1 MKASYCKYGAF
12 TRYVFIFLRSK
23 LYIVEDK
30 FVKARRF
37 REIARQKTHRA
48 EFGVIEYVRFQK
60 HGCGD
65 VQPFANV
72 RKIVEKL
79 RVYYLPFALISKL
92 FQYLFVLNYFRPDF
106 KHIIII
112 QKYAADRKYFSNI
125 LTTIF

>member
-60 HGCGD
+60 HGGCD
-65 VQPFANV
+65 VQPFAD
-72 RKIVEKL
+72 IG
-79 RVYYLPFALISKL
+79 
-92 FQYLFVLNYFRPDF
+92 
-106 KHIIII
+106 
-112 QKYAADRKYFSNI
+112 
-125 LTTIF
+125 